1 MYFADREFARI
12 LQLYKKEDWG
22 KKWKILKLL
31 FGKRIVT
38 N

>member
-12 LQLYKKEDWG
+12 LQLYEKEDWE
-22 KKWKILKLL
+22 KIWKILKLL
-31 FGKRIVT
+31 FGKRVVT